1 MAISQVFNM
10 DCLAAMREMPDNAF
24 DLAVVD
30 PPYGGGAADA
40 ATHTHTHTAGC
51 KAASED
57 ITEQSSGGLA
67 VALRTTI
74 SAARTGG
81 TWAAKYNPQGGVFSR
96 DENGA
101 HFVGRGRSKRYA
113 DINLGANIR
122 HWDVAPTQEYF
133 NELARVSKNQIIWGG
148 NYFSLPPTRCFLVW
162 RKLTISENFTMAM
175 AEYAWTSFNDNAKV
189 FEAAPQGNT
198 EKRFHPT
205 QKPVALYAWIY
216 KLFAEKGMKILDTH
230 LGSGSSRIAAY
241 DAGLDFVGY
250 EIDKTYFDL
259 QEERF
264 ARHTAQGNLFLQ
276 EGIF

>member
-1 MAISQVFNM
+1 M
-10 DCLAAMREMPDNAF
+10 
-24 DLAVVD
+24 
-30 PPYGGGAADA
+30 
-40 ATHTHTHTAGC
+40 
-51 KAASED
+51 
-57 ITEQSSGGLA
+57 
-67 VALRTTI
+67 
-74 SAARTGG
+74 
-81 TWAAKYNPQGGVFSR
+81 
-96 DENGA
+96 
-101 HFVGRGRSKRYA
+101 GRGRSKRYA

-122 HWDVAPTQEYF
+122 HWDVAPTKEYF
-133 NELARVSKNQIIWGG
+133 DELARVSKNQIIWGG

-205 QKPVALYAWIY
+205 QKPISLYAWIF
-216 KLFAEKGMKILDTH
+216 KLYAKDGMKILDTH

-241 DAGLDFVGY
+241 DAGLDFWGY

-264 ARHTAQGNLFLQ
+264 AKHTAQQNLFLMEQ
-276 EGIF
+276 MSL